1 MIDRSLRNTAPCGR
15 GSERDACL
23 QHVTEPRLKGTV
35 TTITRRA
42 FFPALTAPLLP
53 HARAVTPDGKPGVIH
68 VGTIGGEILVIDEDK
83 EQIVERIKAKTG
95 IPRRLAPSFDR
106 KKILIWTP
114 LKNGIE
120 ILDLATRKI
129 STSFVLD
136 QNNRRVSVGGYAPDP
151 QDKVLYASIQT
162 AIKESDRF
170 VIEKRKFAVIDLAQQ
185 KITKEVEIPMIDGRS
200 AGMGGYRVSPDGKLL
215 YVFGMHVWIFDTSDF
230 KLVDT
235 MELTKPQYPGVASF
249 NFGLRDDPAEAPGTV
264 TGVFNSTDPVVRRS
278 VFGLARFDL
287 NKKTFDFTPI
297 GPAANAGVMGLQLT
311 PDKKTGYCV
320 TFEGQI
326 GNRRCEF
333 WVFEMATRKVLRRVE
348 FDGPVNFGYTLSGT
362 GKNLYIHGSYPVIEV
377 WDAATLKLRNKIELN
392 SDLCSQFIIVPKT
405 VA

>member
-1 MIDRSLRNTAPCGR
+1 M
-15 GSERDACL
+15 
-23 QHVTEPRLKGTV
+23 
-35 TTITRRA
+35 ITRRA
-42 FFPALTAPLLP
+42 FLPTLAAPILLP
-53 HARAVTPDGKPGVIH
+53 DARAVTPDGKPGTIY
-68 VGTIGGEILVIDEDK
+68 VGTIGGDVLLIDEDK
-83 EQIVERIKAKTG
+83 EQVVDRIRAKTG
-95 IPRRLAPSFDR
+95 IPRRLSPSFDR
-106 KKILIWTP
+106 KKILVWTP

-129 STSFVLD
+129 NTSFVLD
-136 QNNRRVSVGGYAPDP
+136 ENNRRVGVGGFAPDP
-151 QDKVLYASIQT
+151 EDKVIYASIH
-162 AIKESDRF
+162 AAVKESDRF

-185 KITKEVEIPMIDGRS
+185 KITKAVEIPMIDGRS

-230 KLVDT
+230 KLIDT
-235 MELTKPQYPGVASF
+235 MELTKPQYPGMASF
-249 NFGLRDDPAEAPGTV
+249 NFGLRDDPTEAPGTV

-287 NKKTFDFTPI
+287 NRKIFDFTPI

-320 TFEGQI
+320 TFEGQV

-333 WVFEMATRKVLRRVE
+333 WVFEMATRKVLSRVE
-348 FDGPVNFGYTLSGT
+348 FDGPVNFAYTLSGN
-362 GKNLYIHGSYPVIEV
+362 GKNLYIHGSYPVIDV
-377 WDAATLKLRNKIELN
+377 WDAATLKLRNKIELD

-405 VA
+405 IV